1 MKAKRNGAIWV
12 AVTALLAVGIFLLS
26 RRAHFDWGNFGQQL
40 RQLSW
45 VREVLAVSLIYVSLW
60 MRLVRWAVF
69 CSVDV
74 REGSAR
80 RVRPMSLAGPMAM
93 GFTAVALFGRLADLV
108 RPYLIARRL
117 ERPLSS
123 QVAVYT
129 IERMFDLGAAATV
142 FSCALALT
150 PKGLEHRERFVSVG
164 VGSLLATLAIAI
176 FAVAVR
182 TKGVAIAA
190 GSRKL
195 LGQMAPRLGLAVEEK
210 ILGFQEGLRG
220 IRTAREFGL
229 AALLSIS
236 MWGAIGAS
244 YWQTLRSFQGTPG
257 LASLSFSRA
266 MLLMAVSLG
275 GSLVQLPVVGWFTQI
290 AVQATAIHG
299 FYGAPI
305 EAATACGALL
315 LLTTSLS
322 VLPAGL
328 YFAWKDGVSLRAMA
342 EESGSAGRVEV
353 GR

>member
-12 AVTALLAVGIFLLS
+12 VVTALLAVGIFFLS
-26 RRAHFDWGNFGQQL
+26 RRARFDWASFGEQL
-40 RQLSW
+40 RQVSW
-45 VREVLAVSLIYVSLW
+45 VHVAIGVGLIYLSLW
-60 MRLVRWAVF
+60 MRLVRWSVF
-69 CSVDV
+69 CSVDP
-74 REGSAR
+74 EPGSGR

-108 RPYLIARRL
+108 RPYLIARKV
-117 ERPLSS
+117 ERTLSS

-150 PKGLEHRERFVSVG
+150 PKGLEHRERFVTVG
-164 VGSLLATLAIAI
+164 VGSLLAT
-176 FAVAVR
+176 
-182 TKGVAIAA
+182 VAIAVFA
-190 GSRKL
+190 GAVRMKGAAVAAGLRKL
-195 LGQMAPRLGLAVEEK
+195 LGQAAPRLGQALEEK

-220 IRTAREFGL
+220 IRTAREFGFA
-229 AALLSIS
+229 AALSVC

-244 YWQTLRSFQGTPG
+244 YWQTLTAFTGTPQ
-257 LASLSFSRA
+257 LAGLSFSRA

-275 GSLVQLPVVGWFTQI
+275 GSLVQLPIVGWFTQI
-290 AVQATAIHG
+290 AVQATAMHG

-328 YFAWKDGVSLRAMA
+328 YFAWRDGVSLRSVA
-342 EESGSAGRVEV
+342 EESGSAGRVEI
-353 GR
+353 GT